1 MQLGIDD
8 GFARDVAC
16 MGMLL
21 WDLFVGRDGEDPTA
35 ELVAIGLCGSCFAAA
50 GSVGAT
56 ASLCRAIASDV
67 TSRCVLRPACHT
79 MMVLHTA
86 AKDPR
91 RNNSDRLL
99 VLMRRCLNVV
109 SESRCPREGVVTEL
123 LSACRH

>member
-1 MQLGIDD
+1 
-8 GFARDVAC
+8 

-21 WDLFVGRDGEDPTA
+21 WDLFVGNGEDPTP
-35 ELVAIGLCGSCFAAA
+35 ELLAPGLCGSCLAAA
-50 GSVGAT
+50 GSVGAVS
-56 ASLCRAIASDV
+56 SLCRAVASDV
-67 TSRCVLRPACHT
+67 ISRCVLRPACHT
-79 MMVLHTA
+79 MMMLHTT